1 MTHLIKNHVSNKAKS
16 INLNVLNLITKKLNQ
31 KNSQNMYHANVNI
44 NLIIENLTQI
54 RSIIAINIDLNAK
67 IQETSYE

>member
-1 MTHLIKNHVSNKAKS
+1 MTHLIKNHVPNKAKS

-54 RSIIAINIDLNAK
+54 RSIIA
-67 IQETSYE
+67 

>member
-16 INLNVLNLITKKLNQ
+16 INLNILNLIAKKLNQ

-67 IQETSYE
+67 I

>member
-54 RSIIAINIDLNAK
+54 RSIIA
-67 IQETSYE
+67 

>member
-1 MTHLIKNHVSNKAKS
+1 MTHLKKNHVSNKAKS
-16 INLNVLNLITKKLNQ
+16 INLNILNLIAKKLNQ

-67 IQETSYE
+67 IQETSY

>member
-54 RSIIAINIDLNAK
+54 RSIIAIIIDLNAK

>member
-54 RSIIAINIDLNAK
+54 RSMIAINIDLNAK

>member
-67 IQETSYE
+67 IQETSY

>member
-16 INLNVLNLITKKLNQ
+16 INLNILNLIAKKLNQ

-67 IQETSYE
+67 IQETSY

>member
-16 INLNVLNLITKKLNQ
+16 INLNILNLIAKKMNQ

-67 IQETSYE
+67 IQETSY

>member
-16 INLNVLNLITKKLNQ
+16 INLNILNLIAKKLNQ
-31 KNSQNMYHANVNI
+31 KNSQSMYHANVNI

>member
-67 IQETSYE
+67 IQEISYE

>member
-44 NLIIENLTQI
+44 NLIIENLAQI

>member
-1 MTHLIKNHVSNKAKS
+1 MTHLKKNHVSNKAKS

>member
-16 INLNVLNLITKKLNQ
+16 INLNVLNLIAKKLNQ

-67 IQETSYE
+67 IQETSY

>member
-16 INLNVLNLITKKLNQ
+16 INLNILNLIAKKLNQ

-44 NLIIENLTQI
+44 NLILENLTQI

-67 IQETSYE
+67 I

>member
-16 INLNVLNLITKKLNQ
+16 INLNVLNLIAKKLNQ

>member
-54 RSIIAINIDLNAK
+54 RSIIAQNIDLNAK

>member
-16 INLNVLNLITKKLNQ
+16 INLNILNLIAKKLNQ

>member
-1 MTHLIKNHVSNKAKS
+1 
-16 INLNVLNLITKKLNQ
+16 
-31 KNSQNMYHANVNI
+31 MYHANVNI

-67 IQETSYE
+67 IQEISYE

>member
-16 INLNVLNLITKKLNQ
+16 INLNVLNLIAKKLNQ
-31 KNSQNMYHANVNI
+31 KNSQNMHHANVNI

-67 IQETSYE
+67 IQETSY

>member
-1 MTHLIKNHVSNKAKS
+1 MTHLKKNHVSNKAKS

-54 RSIIAINIDLNAK
+54 RSIIAINIDLNGK